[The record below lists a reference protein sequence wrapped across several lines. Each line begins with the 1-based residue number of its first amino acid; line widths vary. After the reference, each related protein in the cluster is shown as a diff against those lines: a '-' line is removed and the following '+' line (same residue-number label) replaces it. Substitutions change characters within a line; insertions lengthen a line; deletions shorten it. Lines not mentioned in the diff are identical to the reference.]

1 MRSRSSCAFVLE
13 SSGSRTSTSSA
24 VIRLRNLAAT
34 PGSTWG
40 TIRLAFLTV
49 QRRTRSRAV
58 ITPPTSTI
66 IGSHHSNRLNPVLVG
81 ASRTH
86 SPYFDTKKSLIS
98 CGDLPACTCS
108 RTLALICCAISEG
121 ESATERF
128 WQTTHRNSAEMARV
142 CSSMSPTGAAW
153 TEPLKR
159 IIEIQMIRRVIVLP
173 YGLTFAFSLCSAE
186 DTLLCLDDFFRHHG
200 GADTADVLIGD
211 PPLRI

>member
-1 MRSRSSCAFVLE
+1 MTPMT
-13 SSGSRTSTSSA
+13 RTVS
-24 VIRLRNLAAT
+24 
-34 PGSTWG
+34 
-40 TIRLAFLTV
+40 
-49 QRRTRSRAV
+49 
-58 ITPPTSTI
+58 
-66 IGSHHSNRLNPVLVG
+66 GSHHRSRLKPVLVG
-81 ASRTH
+81 ASSTH

-98 CGDLPACTCS
+98 CGDLPASTCS
-108 RTLALICCAISEG
+108 RTLARICCAISEG

-153 TEPLKR
+153 SEPLKR

-173 YGLTFAFSLCSAE
+173 YGLKFAFSLSSAD

-211 PPLRI
+211 PALRIDE